1 VNTTRYFPDWV
12 SNDSSRMCRCPHARD
27 RRHVDPK
34 AWTLDWDLPPRP
46 EDVNRFDLRREAEE
60 IAKTAAEEAD
70 PGLVVR
76 VVTSLR
82 RDGEHDAVLSG
93 LGL

>member
-1 VNTTRYFPDWV
+1 VA
-12 SNDSSRMCRCPHARD
+12 H
-27 RRHVDPK
+27 
-34 AWTLDWDLPPRP
+34 LDL
-46 EDVNRFDLRREAEE
+46 EAPS
-60 IAKTAAEEAD
+60 AKTAAEEAD

-93 LGL
+93 LGVERLFTDVQHVDPKAWTLDWDLPPRPEDVNRFDLRREAEEIGGEPPPRR